1 MRWMGFRA
9 RRMRYSEKLR
19 LSDDV
24 PPLYQ
29 DRAVGPSTMP
39 LTLQEKVR
47 PAKPLR
53 RRRQERELR

>member
-1 MRWMGFRA
+1 
-9 RRMRYSEKLR
+9 MRYSEKLR

-24 PPLYQ
+24 SPLYQ